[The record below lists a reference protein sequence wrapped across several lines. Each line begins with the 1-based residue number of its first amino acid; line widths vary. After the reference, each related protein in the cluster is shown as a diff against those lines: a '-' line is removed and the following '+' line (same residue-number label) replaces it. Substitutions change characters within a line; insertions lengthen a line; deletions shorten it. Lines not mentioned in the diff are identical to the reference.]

1 MGQKVNPHGLRVGI
15 VKDWDAKW
23 YAEKDFAANLHE
35 DVKIRNFLK
44 ETLFIAGISRIEIE
58 RTNKRIKLT
67 IHTAKPGMVIGRG
80 GAGIEDIKKAMTRF
94 TDKQVDVNI
103 AEIKQA
109 DMDAVLVAENIA
121 GQLERRIGFRRAMKQ
136 AVGRTMRLGAK
147 GIKIMVSGRLGGAE
161 IARSESYREGSI
173 PLHTLRA
180 NIDYG
185 TAEAHTT
192 YGCIGIKVWIY
203 KGEVL
208 PEDERELI
216 FLDKIEKGIIYVM
229 GQPVHRD
236 DEEYYLQLLEEGR
249 KTEQELYGERRKD
262 WEKVQYLNRLRRQ
275 KKKQNK
281 DLQELEMYWA
291 INQAKKYT
299 SLDECPF

>member
-1 MGQKVNPHGLRVGI
+1 VGQKVNPHGLRVGI

-23 YAEKDFAANLHE
+23 YADKDYAANLHE
-35 DVKIRNFLK
+35 DVLIRNFLK
-44 ETLFIAGISRIEIE
+44 KTLFIAGISRIEIE
-58 RTNKRIKLT
+58 RINKRIKLT

-80 GAGIEDIKKAMTRF
+80 GAGIEDIRKALKRF
-94 TDKQVDVNI
+94 TDKQIDVNI

-109 DMDAVLVAENIA
+109 DMDSVLVAENIA
-121 GQLERRIGFRRAMKQ
+121 NQLERRIGFRRAMKQ

-208 PEDERELI
+208 PEA
-216 FLDKIEKGIIYVM
+216 KQAPAKK
-229 GQPVHRD
+229 
-236 DEEYYLQLLEEGR
+236 EEG
-249 KTEQELYGERRKD
+249 D
-262 WEKVQYLNRLRRQ
+262 N
-275 KKKQNK
+275 
-281 DLQELEMYWA
+281 
-291 INQAKKYT
+291 
-299 SLDECPF
+299 